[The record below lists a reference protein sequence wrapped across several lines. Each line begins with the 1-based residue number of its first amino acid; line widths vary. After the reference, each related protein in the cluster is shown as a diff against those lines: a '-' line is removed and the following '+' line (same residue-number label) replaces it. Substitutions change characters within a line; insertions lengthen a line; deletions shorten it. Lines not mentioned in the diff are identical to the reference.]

1 MPLTP
6 VRGGGGDI
14 STSSAANVN
23 DCSVERICRR
33 VCLDPLDKGMWMRL
47 AKTIDQLKDED
58 EVDSL
63 LDSAFVFLKYIVDCN
78 GDCNGD
84 HHNANKNIM
93 EIGSIGTIVNYL
105 AKQGR
110 SSDRLIECLA
120 VLENYDGDLHNIW
133 DGSSP
138 HQWMDPEVICRHS
151 LNCLEDVDDFL
162 MLKNGILLLI
172 DGCIS
177 GNGGGGGDGDGISS
191 KGSLLS
197 DLIGPIFDV
206 FLEDRVLRKRSL
218 IILTKIRSMLPS
230 CTIFFSHIPSDRLS
244 VGTLRLMDAFYSLNE
259 DFK

>member
-6 VRGGGGDI
+6 VRGGGGGY
-14 STSSAANVN
+14 SNVSSAANVN

-33 VCLDPLDKGMWMRL
+33 VCLDPLDRGMWMRL
-47 AKTIDQLKDED
+47 AKTIDQLKDDVD
-58 EVDSL
+58 EIDSL
-63 LDSAFVFLKYIVDCN
+63 LDSAFVFLKHIVDGVDAN
-78 GDCNGD
+78 N
-84 HHNANKNIM
+84 HHKANKNIM
-93 EIGSIGTIVNYL
+93 EIGSIGTIVNCF

-120 VLENYDGDLHNIW
+120 ILQNYEGDLHNIW

-138 HQWMDPEVICRHS
+138 HQWIDPEVICRHS
-151 LNCLEDVDDFL
+151 LNCLEDVDDFP

-177 GNGGGGGDGDGISS
+177 GGGGGGAGDDSISS

-218 IILTKIRSMLPS
+218 IILTKIRSKLPS
-230 CTIFFSHIPSDRLS
+230 CTVFFSHIPSDRLS